1 MATSVEIVN
10 SALTKLG
17 AKRIASLSDNQKEAR
32 EMNAIYTLRRDFLLR
47 AYNWSFAM
55 TRTSLEALSDA
66 PAWGYALQYPLPTDC
81 LRVVQVNDIWQVPG
95 LSDAM
100 GGPDSEP
107 YKIEGR
113 TIVTDF
119 TAPLY
124 LRYVARVTNTGDFDA
139 AFCETLACDL
149 AFNACEAITQSN
161 TKKESARED
170 FKESIRSAI
179 RANAIELP
187 PEEIPDDS
195 WMLARH

>member
-1 MATSVEIVN
+1 MASSIAIVN

-17 AKRIASLSDNQKEAR
+17 AKRITSLSDNVKEAR
-32 EMNAIYTLRRDFLLR
+32 EMNALYELRRDFLLR
-47 AYNWSFAM
+47 VYNWSFAM
-55 TRTSLEALSDA
+55 KRESLPALSDA
-66 PAWGYALQYPLPTDC
+66 PEWGYTMAYQLPTDC

-95 LSDAM
+95 LSDSM

-124 LRYVARVTNTGDFDA
+124 LRYIKRVTDTGEFDA
-139 AFCETLACDL
+139 AFSETLAIDL
-149 AFNACEAITQSN
+149 AFNGCEAITQSN
-161 TKKESARED
+161 TKKESLRED
-170 FKESIRSAI
+170 LKASIRMAI

-195 WMLARH
+195 WMLSRH